1 MNRGLKVMLPIILIL
16 GLLIAGCGKASEPS
30 SGTSPKAHDE
40 GIEVG
45 NRAPDFGLYNL
56 EGQYISLSEMLG
68 SLVML
73 NFWATWCP
81 PCVYEMPYIQQ
92 VYDEWLDKGLV
103 VLAINVGES
112 SSQVGQ
118 FMQDYGFSF
127 PVLLDTKQVIAQKY
141 NIRGIPTTF
150 FIDKN
155 GVIQEIRPYAFSSK
169 ADIEGSLNKI
179 MP

>member
-1 MNRGLKVMLPIILIL
+1 
-16 GLLIAGCGKASEPS
+16 
-30 SGTSPKAHDE
+30 
-40 GIEVG
+40 
-45 NRAPDFGLYNL
+45 
-56 EGQYISLSEMLG
+56 
-68 SLVML
+68 
-73 NFWATWCP
+73 
-81 PCVYEMPYIQQ
+81 MPYIQQ

-103 VLAINVGES
+103 VLAINVGDS

-118 FMQDYGFSF
+118 FMQDYGLSF

-141 NIRGIPTTF
+141 NIRVIPTTF